1 MEIYIKKFNSLSLNE
16 LFAIVRARERVFHLE
31 QKVTEEDFDEVDKIS
46 YHIYLMHEK
55 RLLGYIRLYGKD
67 EEYHLGR
74 FLTLERHK
82 GYGKK
87 VFEAALRYAYDKLK
101 AKRIIIHAQSYLIDF
116 YKKYGFKVEGEPF
129 EEAGIEH
136 VKMILEK

>member
-55 RLLGYIRLYGKD
+55 RLLGYIRLYGEK

-74 FLTLERHK
+74 FLTLERRK

-101 AKRIIIHAQSYLIDF
+101 AKRIVIHAQSYLIDF

-129 EEAGIEH
+129 EEAGIKH